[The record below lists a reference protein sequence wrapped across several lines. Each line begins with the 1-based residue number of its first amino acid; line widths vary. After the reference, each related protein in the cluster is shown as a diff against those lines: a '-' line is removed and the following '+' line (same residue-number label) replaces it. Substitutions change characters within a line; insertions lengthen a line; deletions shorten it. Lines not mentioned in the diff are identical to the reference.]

1 MYLFQAELMSIDQVA
16 EKKSILNLLC
26 EIILVFTKCPSDE
39 PNDPEND
46 NPNDLDE
53 PDDLNGSKDLDKC
66 MHLCINHNH
75 I

>member
-1 MYLFQAELMSIDQVA
+1 MSIDQVA

-53 PDDLNGSKDLDKC
+53 PDDYGNRGCGVFKGG
-66 MHLCINHNH
+66 IQN
-75 I
+75 